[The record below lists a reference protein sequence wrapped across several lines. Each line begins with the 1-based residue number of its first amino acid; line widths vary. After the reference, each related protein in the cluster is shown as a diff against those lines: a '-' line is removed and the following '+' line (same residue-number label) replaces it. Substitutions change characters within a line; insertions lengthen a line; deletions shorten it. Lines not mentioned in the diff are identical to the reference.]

1 MGALGVVAILGLAGC
16 STDRDPDELFGP
28 SEAGAP
34 VLDAVL
40 IVDAELPDVF
50 LTVAAPPGEP
60 LDLSTVGLEADVMQI
75 EIENGPTIL
84 YTVVPG
90 SAGQYVP
97 STPGV
102 IVEPETTYRF
112 FARAADG
119 REVRAETTTPP
130 RYSVDRW
137 IVLEEDAATVRQTF
151 TSFAEADDDSSVYF
165 LPENQT
171 IYASGLLEAQFAVQP
186 TAAVQV
192 GIFSLDLDSDFV
204 IDPDFF
210 EDEDFDELERVQ
222 SSPPLDAQDGSVRL
236 PWFAIFFAGRH
247 KIKLYSI
254 DDNWYDLVRTESEF
268 GGGAGGFG
276 GSAGDSFERPIF
288 NVEGGIG
295 LFGSAAVDSVGFFV
309 NPRP

>member
-1 MGALGVVAILGLAGC
+1 MATLGLAGC

-34 VLDAVL
+34 VVDTVL
-40 IVDAELPDVF
+40 IVDAELPTVF
-50 LTVAAPPGEP
+50 LTVASAPGEP
-60 LDLSTVGLEADVMQI
+60 LDLQSVGLEAEEMQI
-75 EIENGPTIL
+75 AIENGPTIP
-84 YTVVPG
+84 YIVVPG

-97 STPGV
+97 VTPDV
-102 IVEPETTYRF
+102 LVEPETTYRF
-112 FARAADG
+112 YARTVDG
-119 REVRAETTTPP
+119 RELRAVTTTPP
-130 RYSVDRW
+130 RYRVDRW
-137 IVLEEDAATVRQTF
+137 VVLEEDATTVRQTF
-151 TSFAEADDDSSVYF
+151 TTFEDAGDDSSAYF

-171 IYASGLLEAQFAVQP
+171 IYASGLLEAQFPVQP

-210 EDEDFDELERVQ
+210 EDEDFEELDRIQ
-222 SSPPLDAQDGSVRL
+222 SSPPLAAEDGSVRL
-236 PWFAIFFAGRH
+236 PWFAIYFAGRH
-247 KIKLYSI
+247 QIKLYSI

-268 GGGAGGFG
+268 GGGGGGFG

-295 LFGSAAVDSVGFFV
+295 LFGSAAVDSIGFFV